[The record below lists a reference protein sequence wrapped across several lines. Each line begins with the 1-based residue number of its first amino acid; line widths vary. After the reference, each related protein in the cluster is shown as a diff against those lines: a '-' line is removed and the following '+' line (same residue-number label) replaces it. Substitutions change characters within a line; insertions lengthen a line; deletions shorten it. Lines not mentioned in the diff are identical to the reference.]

1 MKLINMKKL
10 PILFTLIFSLSFF
23 SSKSNAE
30 WTNVGRNS
38 TGNTHYIDFENI
50 RKHNGYVYYWILS
63 DYLKPL
69 TPGKLLSS
77 KRYQQG
83 DCNIFRFKV
92 LSYVYHKQP
101 MGRDIGKSAE
111 PVNKKWRY
119 PSPSD
124 GDASDLKLV
133 CKYVRGK

>member
-1 MKLINMKKL
+1 MNNL
-10 PILFTLIFSLSFF
+10 LFLYSLIFSLSFF

-30 WTNVGRNS
+30 WTNVGSGPDGTN
-38 TGNTHYIDFENI
+38 HYIHFENI
-50 RKHNGYVYYWILS
+50 RKHNGYVYYWTLS
-63 DYLKPL
+63 DYLKPF
-69 TPGKLLSS
+69 TSRNLLSS

-101 MGRDIGKSAE
+101 MGKDIGESDE

-124 GDASDLKLV
+124 GDAMDLKLV
-133 CKYVRGK
+133 CKHINK